1 MPAAFRRR
9 YFSADLPLHTSAR
22 ASLRPCLIPNGGRQP
37 VARTLLDLRS
47 ARARR
52 TSCDFVT
59 WHFSHAG
66 RRSAWI
72 ASSCQHPKTFTVGD
86 SQAQSGIKG
95 AANRRWP
102 CTAENY
108 CFAADIR
115 SIAVCNEF
123 TLACI
128 SLVSFTLAGTSWTA
142 ISSLLPRVLMASNCL
157 KMRSK

>member
-9 YFSADLPLHTSAR
+9 YSSADLPLHTSAR
-22 ASLRPCLIPNGGRQP
+22 GESEALPHTKWWPPTGCQDLAGSPQRPRRQRP
-37 VARTLLDLRS
+37 
-47 ARARR
+47 

-59 WHFSHAG
+59 WRSSHAG
-66 RRSAWI
+66 RRSAWM

-86 SQAQSGIKG
+86 LQAQSAIKG
-95 AANRRWP
+95 TANRRWP
-102 CTAENY
+102 FTAENY

-157 KMRSK
+157 